1 MLELIT
7 HIDTVLFLFFN
18 HAIANPAFDL
28 IFPVL
33 TNGVFWIVP
42 GIIAALIFIR
52 VEKKKALIVLGVAL
66 MTVSVS
72 DPVCNRVI
80 KPAVHRLR
88 PCDPSVHLENGRFL
102 QGRKTSLSFPS
113 SHAMNMFAQAMLF
126 TLFYRRKALWFFTF
140 ASVIGFSRIY
150 TGVHYP
156 FDVLGGAVFGAIVGA
171 LVYAGYCRV
180 IDIKNKRRAST
191 ARLPL

>member
-7 HIDTVLFLFFN
+7 HIDTVVFLFFN
-18 HAIANPAFDL
+18 PTIANPAFDL

-42 GIIAALIFIR
+42 GIVAALIFIKI
-52 VEKKKALIVLGVAL
+52 EKKKALIVLGLAL

-80 KPAVHRLR
+80 KPAFHRLR
-88 PCDPSVHLENGRFL
+88 PCDPRAHLDNGRFL
-102 QGRKTSLSFPS
+102 LGRKTSPSFPS
-113 SHAMNMFAQAMLF
+113 SHAMNMFAQATLF
-126 TLFYRRKALWFFTF
+126 TLFYRRKALWFFIF
-140 ASVIGFSRIY
+140 AAVIGFSRIY

-156 FDVLGGAVFGAIVGA
+156 FDVLAGAVFGVFVGA
-171 LVYAGYCRV
+171 AVFGGYCWV
-180 IDIKNKRRAST
+180 VDT
-191 ARLPL
+191 LPKIVEKPCD